1 MADKKISQLT
11 AKATAIADT
20 DLVEISESDGLGGYV
35 SKSVTGA
42 NIKSGLQA
50 TLISGTN
57 IKTINSTTILGSGNL
72 VVSASPSGV
81 AGAIQFSNGSAFS
94 SDASNLFF
102 DDTNNSLGVGQNV
115 PTARMHIKGTAATSA
130 TTSLLVQNS
139 AGTSSL
145 QCTDDLS
152 VFNHGK
158 GGQNTNTI
166 FGKGAYQGVVSGTHI
181 NNTAIGVN
189 ALKTNTSGQSNTAIG
204 SGAMEVNTSG
214 FQNTAVGNFALTTS
228 SNASNNTGI
237 GHGALQNTSSG
248 GNNTAVGMSSLSN
261 NSTGTENTG
270 IGCFTSSGNFSGSV
284 ILGFS
289 ATATASN
296 QFVVGSTSVNAG
308 TVAAEINTS
317 ANVWNVRI
325 NGVARKILL
334 A

>member
-11 AKATAIADT
+11 AKGAALAAT

-50 TLISGTN
+50 TLVSGTN
-57 IKTINSTTILGSGNL
+57 IKTINSTTILGSGDL

-102 DDTNNSLGVGQNV
+102 DDTNNRLGVGQNV

-139 AGTSSL
+139 NGTSSL

-158 GGQNTNTI
+158 GGQSTNTI
-166 FGKGAYQGVVSGTHI
+166 FGKGAYQGVTSGTHV
-181 NNTAIGVN
+181 NNTAIGAN
-189 ALKTNTSGQSNTAIG
+189 ALKTNTSGESNTAVG
-204 SGAMEVNTSG
+204 SGALETNTSG
-214 FQNTAVGNFALTTS
+214 FQNTAVGNFAL
-228 SNASNNTGI
+228 NAALSTNNTAF
-237 GHGALQNTSSG
+237 GHGALQSTSSG
-248 GNNTAVGMSSLSN
+248 GNNTAIGSSCLSG
-261 NSTGTENTG
+261 NSTGSENTS
-270 IGCFTSSGNFSGSV
+270 IGVSTSSGNFSGSV
-284 ILGFS
+284 ILGFL
-289 ATATASN
+289 ATATANN
-296 QFVVGSTSVNAG
+296 QFVVGSTSINAG